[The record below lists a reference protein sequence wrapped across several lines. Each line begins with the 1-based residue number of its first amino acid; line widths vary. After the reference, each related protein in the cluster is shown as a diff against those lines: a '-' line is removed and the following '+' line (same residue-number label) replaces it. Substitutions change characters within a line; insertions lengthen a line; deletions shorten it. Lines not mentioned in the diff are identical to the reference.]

1 MKVVYTDKPGNE
13 RGVCYRTKY
22 LGVITGA
29 TEVEIDGDFPGVA
42 EAYER
47 AGIAV
52 GGSKQGA
59 GKQEGDET
67 DPHKMKVA
75 DLKEWLTEQGI
86 EFDPS
91 AKKEE
96 LQGLI
101 PQQAGGETEPRT
113 ED

>member
-1 MKVVYTDKPGNE
+1 MKVIYTNTPGRE

-47 AGIAV
+47 AGISV
-52 GGSKQGA
+52 GGGNLGA
-59 GKQEGDET
+59 NKQEGVES

-75 DLKEWLTEQGI
+75 DLKEWLTKQGI
-86 EFDPS
+86 EFYAS

-96 LQGLI
+96 LQALI
-101 PQQAGGETEPRT
+101 PQQEGVETEPKT

>member
-1 MKVVYTDKPGNE
+1 MKVVYTDQPGNE
-13 RGVCYRTKY
+13 RGVCYRTTY
-22 LGVITGA
+22 LGVISGA

-47 AGIAV
+47 AGISV
-52 GGSKQGA
+52 GGGKQGT
-59 GKQEGDET
+59 KQEGGET

-75 DLKEWLTEQGI
+75 DLKDWLTEQGI
-86 EFDPS
+86 EFDAS

-101 PQQAGGETEPRT
+101 PQQEGGDTEPKT

>member
-1 MKVVYTDKPGNE
+1 MKVVYTNTPGRE
-13 RGVCYRTKY
+13 RGVCYRTKF
-22 LGVITGA
+22 LGAITGA
-29 TEVEIDGDFPGVA
+29 AEVEIDGDFPGVA

-101 PQQAGGETEPRT
+101 PQQEGGDTEPRT